1 MELFWIKEKN
11 ILNQVSQEFDIW
23 YNHISAKRETRRD
36 DLSLYVKESQ
46 EDRVDVH
53 SIYTTVQTLLGISYL
68 NEISVEFTKRK
79 PWDEERAVN
88 SNIVAEYD
96 YNEMDLSIKDYVWEI
111 NRLLTWVWI
120 QTSGDFD
127 FTSIHPTIDNVDTLA
142 YIFDPK
148 WWPTIKD
155 HRFFW
160 IETEMTMEE
169 MKNAWYENYE
179 DIWNVSWAV
188 ELNDTAVDTA
198 RWQWGWEEY
207 IDNKKYQVYIAWTI
221 FKWEK
226 YIAVVSNDK
235 TKLLKFTKLLPVFEE
250 EIKDPSKIMFPIA
263 LKYFSYLPWDS
274 MWISPFD
281 LLRSKQSAYSIL
293 FNLMLKMAYKNAMWW
308 DRLINTKKIKDLSWL
323 STPTLDW
330 KDIPVNVEENENINN
345 IISYVQKDTPTQLPQ
360 ELKNWLQEETILDTW
375 IDRNTQWVLA
385 QWSNTLW
392 EREMAQ
398 KNANLRFLLWSKQA
412 MWWEMFRWKY
422 LWYRQYAANLKSIDK
437 KEFVLETWYTED
449 FHAFTKDDFVWSGL
463 LNVKIESKAEVEQER
478 AQMKLDRMAS
488 YPQQIQEAMAEWQK
502 WKLLILQRNRMRDIW
517 EPEQRVMQIYPY
529 SIDELNAR
537 DKFKILKFAIWLKDK
552 WQKEEIAEEW
562 LRINSLDEEHNV
574 FIELFQTLPQ
584 SDIKREAIQMRYD
597 IIKEKEQLMAQEQA
611 MSWQVPEEQW
621 WATQSWANMSA
632 WNVATAQATGSQMQ
646 GKTNAPSL
654 VDIV

>member
-1 MELFWIKEKN
+1 MKLFWLKESN
-11 ILNQVSQEFDIW
+11 ILHQISSEYDLG
-23 YNHISAKRETRRD
+23 YNHIEKKRETRRE
-36 DLSLYVKESQ
+36 DLKLYVRESK

-53 SIYTTVQTLLGISYL
+53 SIFTTVQTLLSINYL
-68 NEISVEFTKRK
+68 NEIAIEFKKRK
-79 PWDEERAVN
+79 PWDEERAIN
-88 SNIVAEYD
+88 ANIIAKYD
-96 YNEMDLSIKDYVWEI
+96 YNEMDLSVKDYIWEI

-120 QTSGDFD
+120 QTAWDFD
-127 FTSIHPTIDNVDTLA
+127 FTSIHPTIDNVDTLS

-169 MKNAWYENYE
+169 MEKAWYEWYE
-179 DIWNVSWAV
+179 DIGNITWTL
-188 ELNDTAVDTA
+188 ELNSNAVDVA
-198 RWQWGWEEY
+198 RWQWWQEDFT
-207 IDNKKYQVYIAWTI
+207 DNRKYQVYIAWTI
-221 FKWEK
+221 IKWEK
-226 YIAVVSNDK
+226 YIAVTNKDFSI
-235 TKLLKFTKLLPVFEE
+235 LLKFTKLLPVFEE
-250 EIKDPSKIMFPIA
+250 EKKDPSKIMFPIA

-281 LLRSKQSAYSIL
+281 LLRSKQSAYSVL

-308 DRLINTKKIKDLSWL
+308 DRLINTKKVMDLSWL

-330 KDIPVNVEENENINN
+330 KDIPVSLEQWESINDV
-345 IISYVQKDTPTQLPQ
+345 ISYVQKDTPTALPQ
-360 ELKNWLQEETILDTW
+360 ELKAWLQEETILDTW

-412 MWWEMFRWKY
+412 MWGEMFRWKY
-422 LWYRQYAANLKSIDK
+422 LYYRPYAANLKSIDK
-437 KEFVLETWYTED
+437 KEFTLETWYTED
-449 FHAFTKDDFVWSGL
+449 FHSFTKDDFVWSDL
-463 LNVKIESKAEVEQER
+463 LHLKIQSKAEVEQER
-478 AQMKLDRMAS
+478 AQMKLDRLAW

-502 WKLLILQRNRMRDIW
+502 WKVLILQRNRMRDIW
-517 EPEQRVMQIYPY
+517 EPEDRVMQIYPY
-529 SIDELNAR
+529 SVDEIRAR
-537 DKFKILKFAIWLKDK
+537 DKFKILKLAISIKDEAK
-552 WQKEEIAEEW
+552 KEMVAKEW

-574 FIELFQTLPQ
+574 YIELFQTLPD
-584 SDIKREAIQMRYD
+584 SEIKRKAIQMRYD
-597 IIKEKEQLMAQEQA
+597 IIKDKEQLLAQEQA
-611 MSWQVPEEQW
+611 MNWQVAQEQN
-621 WATQSWANMSA
+621 QSWATNSA
-632 WNVATAQATGSQMQ
+632 WNVATAQATASQMQ